1 MIRTRKP
8 VQLLEWGEGTNTT
21 NQIWTVI
28 GEGRIVKNVT
38 RSGLTTVIIETK
50 APVEKK
56 NSKDNAIKI
65 CQVGEGMTGNSNR
78 WGEVAMGV
86 LKSLDG
92 GGRTVSIEIK
102 TATKFDTRR
111 TVPAWEENYS

>member
-28 GEGRIVKNVT
+28 GEGRIVKNQ
-38 RSGLTTVIIETK
+38 RKAGLTMLTIDLQ
-50 APVEKK
+50 APLAKK
-56 NSKDNAIKI
+56 NTKDNSVKVT
-65 CQVGEGMTGNSNR
+65 QEGEGMTMNSKR

-86 LKSLDG
+86 LKSTDN
-92 GGRTVSIEIK
+92 GGRTVQVEIA

>member
-38 RSGLTTVIIETK
+38 KRGLTTVIVETN
-50 APVEKK
+50 APVTKK
-56 NSKDNAIKI
+56 NSKDNAIKL
-65 CQVGEGMTGNSNR
+65 CQVGEGMTMNSNR
-78 WGEVAMGV
+78 WGEVAVGV
-86 LKSLDG
+86 LKAVEG
-92 GGRTVSIEIK
+92 GGKTISIEIS

-111 TVPAWEENYS
+111 TVPAWEEKYS